1 MTTTDV
7 NDDVFEKANA
17 YDNAIRKAKEL
28 LSKCKRAYDRR
39 TMVYRAEDIEYI
51 FPELKDSDNERIRK
65 RNHIVF
71 QTNGVCDRRK
81 CGKSHKM
88 ACWLES
94 MKKNPDKN
102 NISIFDILL
111 DG

>member
-51 FPELKDSDNERIRK
+51 FPELKESYDGDNKEKKSYRISSK
-65 RNHIVF
+65 
-71 QTNGVCDRRK
+71 
-81 CGKSHKM
+81 
-88 ACWLES
+88 
-94 MKKNPDKN
+94 
-102 NISIFDILL
+102 
-111 DG
+111 

>member
-7 NDDVFEKANA
+7 HNNILEKANA

-28 LSKCKRAYDRR
+28 LSKCKCAHDR
-39 TMVYRAEDIEYI
+39 MSLIYRAEDIEYI
-51 FPELKDSDNERIRK
+51 FPELKDSDDERIRK

-71 QTNGVCDRRK
+71 QANEVCDRIK
-81 CGKSHKM
+81 CRKSHKKV
-88 ACWLES
+88 CWLES

-102 NISIFDILL
+102 NISIFDIL
-111 DG
+111 